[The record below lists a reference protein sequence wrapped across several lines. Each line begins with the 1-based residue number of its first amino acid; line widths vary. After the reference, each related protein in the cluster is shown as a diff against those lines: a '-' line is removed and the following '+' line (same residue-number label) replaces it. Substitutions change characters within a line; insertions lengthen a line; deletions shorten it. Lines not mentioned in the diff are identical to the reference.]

1 VLLTMRTN
9 EMGKRLIR
17 ATIAVSALAISLP
30 AMAQPEWRGRGGERH
45 GGGRPGT
52 EEVQQ
57 RRAEPAPA
65 QDRGRWQRDG
75 GDGDRGGWRGQRS
88 DRMNA
93 APAPAPVQAPQ
104 ANRERRDWDGRGQWR
119 QNDGQA
125 QRQWQERQWQ
135 GRDPRRDNVD
145 SNRAQNR
152 DWRRDRQDDNRWQD
166 RNRGYG
172 VVTPDRWQNN
182 DRSRWE
188 RNRWS
193 DQRRWDRDWRR
204 DNRFNWS
211 YYRQHN
217 RHIYRLPRYHA
228 PYGWSYGYRPFS
240 IGIYLSA
247 LLFSD
252 AYWIDDPWTYRLPP
266 AYGTLRWIRYYDDAL
281 LVDIRD
287 GYVVDVIRNFFW

>member
-1 VLLTMRTN
+1 VLLTIRTE

-30 AMAQPEWRGRGGERH
+30 AMAQPDWRGRGGERH
-45 GGGRPGT
+45 GGSRPGT
-52 EEVQQ
+52 EQVQQ
-57 RRAEPAPA
+57 RQSAPAPA
-65 QDRGRWQRDG
+65 QDRGRLQRGG
-75 GDGDRGGWRGQRS
+75 GDGDRGVARAQRN
-88 DRMNA
+88 DRFDA
-93 APAPAPVQAPQ
+93 RPAPAPVQAPQ
-104 ANRERRDWDGRGQWR
+104 ANRERRDGEARGQWR
-119 QNDGQA
+119 QNDRQQA
-125 QRQWQERQWQ
+125 QRQWQ

-145 SNRAQNR
+145 RNRAQSR
-152 DWRRDRQDDNRWQD
+152 DWRRDRPDDNRWQD
-166 RNRGYG
+166 RNRQG
-172 VVTPDRWQNN
+172 VITPDRWQNN